1 MNGVHHNIAA
11 KPIESPSSNLV
22 SGALTEPRDLAEGRK
37 KNFSRATTEFE
48 TTTQSKI
55 WSSCFVFWN
64 KKGKFSYPKGGLEQL
79 PDTFVMVFTLF

>member
-22 SGALTEPRDLAEGRK
+22 SGALTEPRDFAEGWK

-48 TTTQSKI
+48 TTTQSK
-55 WSSCFVFWN
+55 N
-64 KKGKFSYPKGGLEQL
+64 LEQL
-79 PDTFVMVFTLF
+79 LRFLEQERKIFISQRRFRAVT